1 MYLLKYVAW
10 QIKETQLKLTSAEKS
25 EHSRIVDFIYL
36 KSQVLAEPIAQTILQ
51 ETGCSV
57 SPLHV
62 FYVFYSQIVLER
74 TV

>member
-1 MYLLKYVAW
+1 MYRLKHVAW

-25 EHSRIVDFIYL
+25 EHSGIVDFIYL
-36 KSQVLAEPIAQTILQ
+36 KSQVLADSLAQTILQ
-51 ETGCSV
+51 ETDYSV

-62 FYVFYSQIVLER
+62 FYVFYSPIVLQR

>member
-10 QIKETQLKLTSAEKS
+10 HIKETQLKLISAEKS
-25 EHSRIVDFIYL
+25 EHSRIMDFIYL

-51 ETGCSV
+51 ETGYSV